1 MYSKHVVEQI
11 FSLISKSKML
21 SIIPVKINGCI
32 RVGGYEIM
40 PIEQGY
46 YIINVAEDK
55 VIAETW
61 TKAAA
66 LAYVRVNITQRQEH
80 IPTIKQLDQTI
91 EKHELDSRFYK
102 HSLDHVSD
110 EQKHLSITTRLELSE
125 AISAHAKQQI
135 KDIILE

>member
-1 MYSKHVVEQI
+1 
-11 FSLISKSKML
+11 ML

-46 YIINVAEDK
+46 YVINVSEDK

-102 HSLDHVSD
+102 HSLDGESD
-110 EQKHLSITTRLELSE
+110 EQNHLSITTRLELSE